1 LDFENKHSYLCPTAA
16 LTNKIVRKGTNKY
29 TVFHYVKSRKMPK
42 ARIDHTA
49 IKPLARRL
57 ERAIYK
63 KKFSKTDISR
73 ATGVSL
79 HTMTRLTGGCH
90 IEVVKAEALD
100 NFLTEKGL

>member
-1 LDFENKHSYLCPTAA
+1 
-16 LTNKIVRKGTNKY
+16 
-29 TVFHYVKSRKMPK
+29 MPK
-42 ARIDHTA
+42 ARIEYEA

-63 KKFSKTDISR
+63 KKYSKTDIFK
-73 ATGVSL
+73 ATGVSF

-90 IEVVKAEALD
+90 IEVTKAEALD